1 MVRVLTS
8 KQGQHALFLSE
19 KLVLRVSVNTCPAFS
34 SGRDL
39 SQQFA
44 ILLPPISAA
53 FVWLRVTSPYR
64 RSFITFRGFIVRA
77 TLLSPRASPPPPPH
91 TLIYQFH
98 RLPSPIFSHF
108 RIKTFR
114 FRRACSGHFAHFV
127 KLAHSSFITTSRR
140 VKQINTVF

>member
-8 KQGQHALFLSE
+8 KQGQHALFLCE
-19 KLVLRVSVNTCPAFS
+19 KSDLGVSVNTCPAFS

-44 ILLPPISAA
+44 IFLPPISAA

-77 TLLSPRASPPPPPH
+77 TLLSLRASPPLPNVVD
-91 TLIYQFH
+91 QFH
-98 RLPSPIFSHF
+98 RLLSPIFSHF